1 MYILSDKELEIL
13 NNIYETHLIDILENN
28 TLSIFFIRNFI
39 LNEDFQLLDSEGMI
53 DVSIIKLLQPH
64 IDIKELENMEIDE
77 DFVNRYVNFEMYM
90 NNNSF

>member
-1 MYILSDKELEIL
+1 MYILSDKELKIL

-77 DFVNRYVNFEMYM
+77 DFVNRYVNFERYM

>member
-77 DFVNRYVNFEMYM
+77 DFVNRYVNFERYM

>member
-13 NNIYETHLIDILENN
+13 NNIYETHLIDILKNN
-28 TLSIFFIRNFI
+28 NLSIFFIRNFI
-39 LNEDFQLLDSEGMI
+39 LNKDFQLLDSEGMI
-53 DVSIIKLLQPH
+53 DVSIIELLQPH

-77 DFVNRYVNFEMYM
+77 DFVNRYVNFERYM